1 MEFGTSNI
9 ILSIAIPTWNR
20 AEYLKR
26 CLESIEKDIQGKVL
40 SLEIIVSDNCSTDNT
55 QDIIQ
60 YFLKKGLPI
69 KVFLNSE
76 NMGIEY
82 NITQCYKKSNGK
94 FVLVLGDDDFFIP
107 GGIVYILEL
116 LKSYNSEQLGIV
128 NFYNNSI
135 YRKPNLIYKVY
146 LNNVVFIKTLS
157 YWVTFISGNIINKDL
172 LGDLNISKYEGS
184 FLTQVPYIYN
194 AALRSKVNIIV
205 YKPIIIAEIN
215 NSGGYKLF
223 DVFAKNYNQ
232 ILNDFKRSGI
242 SQSVINSINNDML
255 LEFFPQFVYKTRFD
269 KKNKF
274 SEKRIWPM
282 IYNTHKFYISFWM
295 CITPLFI
302 LPKLFSKIWL
312 RIVINNFA
320 SLRRRFRVNE
330 N

>member
-255 LEFFPQFVYKTRFD
+255 LEFFPQFVYKTRCALPHCLFYQ
-269 KKNKF
+269 NCSQKF
-274 SEKRIWPM
+274 G
-282 IYNTHKFYISFWM
+282 
-295 CITPLFI
+295 
-302 LPKLFSKIWL
+302 
-312 RIVINNFA
+312 
-320 SLRRRFRVNE
+320 
-330 N
+330 